1 MKQVVRKHIAEKYNI
16 ENEQPIYTLVVD
28 GNSLL
33 KTSLVSYKE
42 NEDGKDFSAILTF
55 FGIIRKILAMRDFSK
70 CFVFGMDIIVELCVI
85 EYIQNINKTENIKSL
100 LMTQQCQIMIKK

>member
-42 NEDGKDFSAILTF
+42 NEDGKDFSAILT
-55 FGIIRKILAMRDFSK
+55 L
-70 CFVFGMDIIVELCVI
+70 
-85 EYIQNINKTENIKSL
+85 
-100 LMTQQCQIMIKK
+100 